1 MKLKGSVIILS
12 FFTLGLVVGRY
23 TPINNWL
30 IGIDYSSLS
39 LYLLMFLVGI
49 SIGSDNRSLQALKSM
64 NLKILLIPLATI
76 IGTAIGVWFIS
87 IFVTRYSIKELMA
100 VGAGYGYYS
109 LSSIIIK
116 NNHSDALG
124 VVALLSN
131 VIREIITLLLAPLM
145 AIYFGKIAPIC
156 SGGATSMDTTLPII
170 TRSSG
175 KEYAIP
181 SLIHGIILT
190 ILVPFIVTFILSF

>member
-1 MKLKGSVIILS
+1 MKGSLIILG
-12 FFTLGLVVGRY
+12 FFSLG
-23 TPINNWL
+23 IL
-30 IGIDYSSLS
+30 IGASNIVPEWMTSTDYSQYA
-39 LYLLMFLVGI
+39 LYVLMFLVGVG
-49 SIGSDNRSLQALKSM
+49 IGSDDKALQAIRTM
-64 NLKILLIPLATI
+64 NFKILLIPITTI
-76 IGTAIGVWFIS
+76 LGTTLGIAIIIPLIKGIN
-87 IFVTRYSIKELMA
+87 IKEAMA

-116 NNHSDALG
+116 ELHSEWLG

-131 VIREIITLLLAPLM
+131 VIREVITLLLAPIF

-170 TRSSG
+170 SKASG
-175 KEYAIP
+175 KDYAIA

-190 ILVPFIVTFILSF
+190 VLVPFIVSMILTL

>member
-1 MKLKGSVIILS
+1 MKGSVIILS
-12 FFTLGLVVGRY
+12 FFTMGLLFGRY
-23 TPINNWL
+23 TPINEWL
-30 IGIDYSSLS
+30 SGIDYSSLS

-49 SIGSDNRSLQALKSM
+49 SIGSDTRSLQALKNM
-64 NLKILLIPLATI
+64 KLKILLIPTATI
-76 IGTAIGVWFIS
+76 VGTALGVWFVS
-87 IFVTRYSIKELMA
+87 IFVTRYSLKELMA

-131 VIREIITLLLAPLM
+131 VIREIITLLLAPVI

-170 TRSSG
+170 SRASG

-190 ILVPFIVTFILSF
+190 ILVPFIVTLLLSL

>member
-1 MKLKGSVIILS
+1 MKGSLTILS
-12 FFTLGLVVGRY
+12 FFTLGLIVGRY
-23 TPINNWL
+23 TPVNDWL
-30 IGIDYSSLS
+30 SSVDYSSLS

-49 SIGSDNRSLQALKSM
+49 SLGSDTRSLQALKSM

-87 IFVTRYSIKELMA
+87 IFVSRYSIKELMA

-109 LSSIIIK
+109 LSSIIIR
-116 NNHSDALG
+116 NSHSDALG

-145 AIYFGKIAPIC
+145 AIYFGKVAPIC

-170 TRSSG
+170 SRASG

-190 ILVPFIVTFILSF
+190 ILVPFIVTLILSI

>member
-1 MKLKGSVIILS
+1 MKGSIIILS
-12 FFTLGLVVGRY
+12 FFTLGLIVGRF
-23 TPINNWL
+23 TPVNEWL
-30 IGIDYSSLS
+30 NTAYYSSLS

-49 SIGSDNRSLQALKSM
+49 SIGSDTRSLQALKSM
-64 NLKILLIPLATI
+64 NLKILLIPIATI
-76 IGTAIGVWFIS
+76 VGTAIGVWFIS
-87 IFVTRYSIKELMA
+87 IFVTKYSLKELMA

-131 VIREIITLLLAPLM
+131 VIREIVTLLLAPLM
-145 AIYFGKIAPIC
+145 AVYFGKIAPIC
-156 SGGATSMDTTLPII
+156 SAGATSMDTTLPII
-170 TRSSG
+170 SRSSG
-175 KEYAIP
+175 KEYGIP

-190 ILVPFIVTFILSF
+190 ILVPFIVTLILSI

>member
-1 MKLKGSVIILS
+1 MKGSLTILS
-12 FFTLGLVVGRY
+12 FFTLGLFVGRY
-23 TPINNWL
+23 TPVNEWL
-30 IGIDYSSLS
+30 SSVDYSSLS

-49 SIGSDNRSLQALKSM
+49 SIGSDTRSLQALKSM

-145 AIYFGKIAPIC
+145 AIYFGKVAPIC

-170 TRSSG
+170 SRASG

-190 ILVPFIVTFILSF
+190 ILVPFIVTLILSI

>member
-1 MKLKGSVIILS
+1 MKGSLTILS
-12 FFTLGLVVGRY
+12 FFTLGLIVGRY
-23 TPINNWL
+23 TPVSEWL
-30 IGIDYSSLS
+30 STVDYSSLS

-49 SIGSDNRSLQALKSM
+49 SIGSDTRSLQALKSM

-87 IFVTRYSIKELMA
+87 IFVSRYSIKELMA

-109 LSSIIIK
+109 LSSIIIR
-116 NNHSDALG
+116 NSHSDALG

-145 AIYFGKIAPIC
+145 AIYFGKVAPIC

-170 TRSSG
+170 SRASG

-190 ILVPFIVTFILSF
+190 ILVPFIVTLILSI

>member
-1 MKLKGSVIILS
+1 MKGSLTILS
-12 FFTLGLVVGRY
+12 FFTLGLIVGRY
-23 TPINNWL
+23 TPVNDWL
-30 IGIDYSSLS
+30 SSVDYSSLS

-49 SIGSDNRSLQALKSM
+49 SLGSDTRSLQALKSM

-145 AIYFGKIAPIC
+145 AIYFGKVAPIC

-170 TRSSG
+170 SRASG

-190 ILVPFIVTFILSF
+190 ILVPFIVTLILSI

>member
-1 MKLKGSVIILS
+1 MKGSLTILS
-12 FFTLGLVVGRY
+12 FFTLGLIVGRY
-23 TPINNWL
+23 APVNEWL
-30 IGIDYSSLS
+30 SSVDYSSLS

-49 SIGSDNRSLQALKSM
+49 SIGSDTRSLQALKSM

-145 AIYFGKIAPIC
+145 AIYFGKVAPIC

-170 TRSSG
+170 SRASG

-190 ILVPFIVTFILSF
+190 ILVPFIVTLILSI